1 MSVIERRRGTF
12 KKVGHTVFLCV
23 GFLRGLAGRPP
34 PLPAAPPCVH
44 VVLPVA
50 VGAVRERG
58 PGLPFRGGVCERGG
72 VKKKYGVPTMDGV
85 R

>member
-1 MSVIERRRGTF
+1 MLFLVVRRERDRETAGD
-12 KKVGHTVFLCV
+12 FLCV